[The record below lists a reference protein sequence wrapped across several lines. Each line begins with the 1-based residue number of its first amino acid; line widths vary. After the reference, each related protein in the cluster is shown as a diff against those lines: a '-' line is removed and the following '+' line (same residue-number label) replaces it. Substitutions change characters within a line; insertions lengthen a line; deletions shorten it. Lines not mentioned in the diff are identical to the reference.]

1 MLRVLLE
8 VVLPFAAPFLV
19 FAAWRL
25 LVARGGRMLDR
36 IPWFML
42 TACGLLLVVASFF
55 AMALVT
61 GFGPGGIYIPPH
73 VEDGAVVPGRFVPK
87 PP

>member
-1 MLRVLLE
+1 MLRALIE

-19 FAAWRL
+19 FVLWRL
-25 LVARGGRMLDR
+25 LVTRGRGVLER

-55 AMALVT
+55 AMAMIT
-61 GFGPGGIYIPPH
+61 GAGPDQVYVPPH
-73 VEDGAVVPGRFVPK
+73 VDQGAVVPGRFVPK